1 MKLPTVHLDIIGPI
15 IEEIDGPKA
24 DPHWIENAI
33 TRLRETQPVLLEY
46 LTAQSEE
53 VALVGLLIIRFLESQ
68 CEADE
73 MEEMF
78 G

>member
-1 MKLPTVHLDIIGPI
+1 MKLPTVSIDILGPI
-15 IEEIDGPKA
+15 IEEIDGPKS

-68 CEADE
+68 CEANE

>member
-1 MKLPTVHLDIIGPI
+1 MKLPKVHLDILGPI

-24 DPHWIENAI
+24 DEFWLENMI
-33 TRLRETQPVLLEY
+33 TRMREEQPVLVEY

-53 VALVGLLIIRFLESQ
+53 IALVGLLIIRFLESQ
-68 CEADE
+68 CEANE
-73 MEEMF
+73 MKELF